1 MKKTILTLIISLLI
15 LSGCGNEAPALTD
28 NESDNVYK
36 QDGTQYFKPITS
48 AGVDQAVRVGTS
60 VTLDGSGSTDSDG
73 TIMSYEWKEGSTV
86 LSNNVSFTKSDYS
99 IGTHTITLTVTDNDG
114 LKTSDTV
121 IVIIYAT
128 PTHKA
133 NLSVVYNSDSKIAT
147 IDWNENSYKDSEG
160 YIVQKSENSS
170 RSIKS
175 SWVEIARFSSGSG
188 SYSLQDYTLVPSSYR
203 IMAISDAS
211 FLSGDNATTELFVN
225 PLQKS
230 SIYFTQNDR
239 NVTAPFNRVVT
250 VNTLV
255 DERTNIQKVIYY
267 LDTKKI
273 GESSKKPNFPLS
285 INTGSYTNG
294 NHRLDNELKI
304 DDSSYITFY
313 TPITTYNTNLNL
325 SLRLG
330 ATTGVIPI
338 IATASSKESING
350 VQFYLD
356 SILVADIKEKNYC
369 SNTRFGCGDSNN
381 SYMWEWNST
390 SYTPKTYT
398 IKTEVSDAGGE
409 FLSKEITHVLNNP
422 PVITLD
428 SPLNESVVGNTL
440 TISGSV
446 TDDQESTTITIKVG
460 DQTIYSANT
469 KSFNTTYD
477 MRGLVEKNYTLQVIA
492 TDASNKSTKVTRTV
506 LYKADSNLTPWRTLG
521 KDSSVVQLSS
531 GYLVY
536 KESNSLVR
544 LNLTTESESRY
555 DLGTIHYGSYYGI
568 ASSGAFAFYGTEL
581 TFDSTIFLAESTLS
595 KIGTGQHPVVYKN
608 NLLWIN
614 SYYSS
619 LYLYDLGTK
628 SVIDIKKPTDANY
641 WLNWSYFLSDTNFCA
656 SANISSTPSN
666 YAVYIYNIVTQA
678 TTRVTNSTDIVE
690 MCQGIDESRIVFA
703 EYNSTPNKL
712 YYANLNNLSTPIK
725 LSNNLSGSAKLSDG
739 LMAWVDGDDKYLYAL
754 SSGETTPIQVAKDVQ
769 LREVKYGVLTYVKD
783 SKIYLYKDGI
793 SKEIWPS
800 SDTHYIDGDYIYI
813 LRGSEKLVYRV
824 TSTL

>member
-1 MKKTILTLIISLLI
+1 MAIVTFSA
-15 LSGCGNEAPALTD
+15 CGGGGETTTETPTAN
-28 NESDNVYK
+28 
-36 QDGTQYFKPITS
+36 QPITP
-48 AGVDQAVRVGTS
+48 TPI
-60 VTLDGSGSTDSDG
+60 STH
-73 TIMSYEWKEGSTV
+73 ST
-86 LSNNVSFTKSDYS
+86 
-99 IGTHTITLTVTDNDG
+99 
-114 LKTSDTV
+114 
-121 IVIIYAT
+121 
-128 PTHKA
+128 P
-133 NLSVVYNSDSKIAT
+133 LSVVYNSDSKVALISWSESSY
-147 IDWNENSYKDSEG
+147 IDPVGYRVEKSIISNSRAFNSWSEVTTLAAG
-160 YIVQKSENSS
+160 GGNYMV
-170 RSIKS
+170 
-175 SWVEIARFSSGSG
+175 
-188 SYSLQDYTLVPSSYR
+188 QDYTELPTNYR
-203 IMAISDAS
+203 IVSLDDNLS
-211 FLSGDNATTELFVN
+211 LSGDNGTTELLVN
-225 PLQKS
+225 PTQNSRLF
-230 SIYFTQNDR
+230 FTQNDM
-239 NVTAPFNRVVT
+239 NATMPLNRTITINTVV
-250 VNTLV
+250 
-255 DERTNIQKVIYY
+255 DSSANIQKVLYY

-273 GESSKKPNFPLS
+273 GESSIKPNFPYTFNS
-285 INTGSYTNG
+285 ATYTNG

-313 TPITTYNTNLNL
+313 TPIITYNTNLNL

-369 SNTRFGCGDSNN
+369 SDTRYGCGDSNN

-398 IKTEVSDAGGE
+398 IKTEVSDTGGE

-428 SPLNESVVGNTL
+428 SPLNESVVGDTL

-492 TDASNKSTKVTRTV
+492 TDASNKSTTVTRTV

-555 DLGTIHYGSYYGI
+555 DLGTIHYDRYYDI

-595 KIGTGQHPVVYKN
+595 KIGTGQHTVVYNN

-619 LYLYDLGTK
+619 LYLYDLNTK
-628 SVIDIKKPTDANY
+628 SVVDIKKPTDANY

-656 SANISSTPSN
+656 SANISSSPSN
-666 YAVYIYNIVTQA
+666 YDVYIYNIVTQA

-690 MCQGIDESRIVFA
+690 MCQGIDESRVVFA
-703 EYNSTPNKL
+703 EYNSAPNKL
-712 YYANLNNLSTPIK
+712 YYANLNNLSTPIE

-754 SSGETTPIQVAKDVQ
+754 SSGEITPIQVAKDAQ
-769 LREVKYGVLTYVKD
+769 LREVKNGVLTYVKD
-783 SKIYLYKDGI
+783 SKIYLYKNGV
-793 SKEIWPS
+793 STEIWTYA
-800 SDTHYIDGDYIYI
+800 DTHYIDGNYLYII
-813 LRGSEKLVYRV
+813 RGVDKLVYRV
-824 TSTL
+824 GI